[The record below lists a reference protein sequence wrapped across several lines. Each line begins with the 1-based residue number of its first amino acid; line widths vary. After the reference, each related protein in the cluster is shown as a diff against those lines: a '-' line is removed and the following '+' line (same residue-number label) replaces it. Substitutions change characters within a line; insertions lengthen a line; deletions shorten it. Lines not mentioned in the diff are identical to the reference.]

1 MPQNLSFIGKGELHL
16 APRGTG
22 QYVSVLNLSSL
33 KITPD
38 VEEKKL
44 ANTTTAAGG
53 DLDIYTEIKGVGIAL
68 GGISQFS
75 KENLAML
82 LKGSTS
88 SVAGGAVAGE
98 AFKGYAGKLAA
109 LAKIVDTTKPVT
121 VKKGAATIDAANY
134 VVTAGGIRF
143 LTPAVGFA
151 DGDDLLV
158 DYTALAAERIDALTQ
173 TGQEYEARFIG
184 LNAADGGAPVIVQC
198 HRVRLGAGGLDLIS
212 EGSDFTK
219 SELSGSLLV
228 DTSKVGNGISQY
240 LYMLRA

>member
-22 QYVSVLNLSSL
+22 QYVSVLNLASL
-33 KITPD
+33 KVSPEID
-38 VEEKKL
+38 EKKL
-44 ANTTTAAGG
+44 ANTTSIAGG
-53 DLDIYTEIKGVGIAL
+53 DLDIYAEVKGVGITL

-75 KENLAML
+75 KENLALL

-88 SVAGGAVAGE
+88 SVAGGAVVAE
-98 AFKGYAGKLAA
+98 PIKGYAGKLAA

-121 VKKGAATIDAANY
+121 VKSGAAEISAADY
-134 VVTAGGIRF
+134 IVTAGGIRF
-143 LTPAVGFA
+143 LAGAGGFA
-151 DGDDLLV
+151 DGDDLDV
-158 DYTALAAERIDALTQ
+158 DYTALAAERIDALTHP
-173 TGQEYEARFIG
+173 GQEYEARFIG

-212 EGSDFTK
+212 EGSDFAK
-219 SELSGSLLV
+219 SELTGSLLV
-228 DTSKVGNGISQY
+228 DTGKTGNGISQY

>member
-1 MPQNLSFIGKGELHL
+1 MPQNFSFIGKGELHL

-44 ANTTTAAGG
+44 ANTTTTAAGA
-53 DLDIYTEIKGVGIAL
+53 LDIYTDVKGVGITL

-75 KENLAML
+75 KENMALL
-82 LKGSTS
+82 LKGTTS
-88 SVAGGAVAGE
+88 SVVGGAIVAE
-98 AFKGYAGKLAA
+98 PIKGYAGKLAA
-109 LAKIVDTTKPVT
+109 LTKIVDITKPVT
-121 VKKGAATIDAANY
+121 VKKGAAAIDPANY
-134 VVTAGGIRF
+134 VVTAGGVRF
-143 LTPAVGFA
+143 LVPAAGFA
-151 DGDDLLV
+151 DGDSLTV

-173 TGQEYEARFIG
+173 TSQEYEARFIG

-198 HRVRLGAGGLDLIS
+198 HRVRLGAGGLDMIS
-212 EGSDFTK
+212 EGSDFSK

-228 DTSKVGNGISQY
+228 DTSKTGNGVSQY